1 MKLSELVKGLD
12 IEFIKGNTD
21 REIEDIVVDSR
32 IACKGSMFVCIK
44 GFVQD
49 GHAYAQQAVDNG
61 CEALLVSDD
70 VDVTGDVAI
79 VKTKD
84 TRKSLPYLSDR
95 LYNHPSGKLKLIG
108 VTGTKG
114 KTSTTFY
121 IKSVFEKAGYRTG
134 LIGTMYNMI
143 GDEILYTERTTP
155 EANDLQRLLN
165 DMVARDIDMCVM
177 EVSSQGLK
185 LGRVAYCTYSSAVFT
200 NLSRDHI
207 GETEHPDMEDYALS
221 KAKLFGMSE
230 YSLINADSEYFDLM
244 ASNGRKVYSYGIEKD
259 CDYKAVNIRR
269 FSDHVEYDVVYR
281 NHDGEKETRHVYI
294 STPGT
299 FSVYNSLAAIGTCHI
314 EGIDMDTIVEG
325 VRNVTV
331 RGKAEVV
338 PTNRDFTVIIDYAH
352 NPDSFINILTTVKE
366 FAKRCVFLFGAGGD
380 RNRPRK
386 LMGETAGKYA
396 DFTIITSD
404 NPRTEDP
411 EKIVRDIEEGIKPTG
426 AEYICIVD
434 RKEAIEYALRNA
446 LPGDVIILAGK
457 GHETYQ
463 IFKDKVIHF
472 DEREVV
478 REILA
483 KMDEED
489 KRCS

>member
-1 MKLSELVKGLD
+1 MKLIELVDGLD
-12 IEFIKGNTD
+12 IEYIKGNTD
-21 REIEDIVVDSR
+21 REVEDIIVDSR
-32 IACKGSMFVCIK
+32 LGGRDKMFVCIK

-49 GHAYAQQAVDNG
+49 GHTFAQSAVDNG
-61 CEALLVSDD
+61 SQVLLVSDD
-70 VDVTGDVAI
+70 VEVTGDVTI
-79 VKTKD
+79 VKTRD
-84 TRKSLPYLSDR
+84 TRQSLPYLADR
-95 LYNHPSGKLKLIG
+95 LYNHPSGRLKLIG

-121 IKSVFEKAGYRTG
+121 IKSVFEKAGFKTG
-134 LIGTMYNMI
+134 LIGSMYNMI
-143 GDEILYTERTTP
+143 GDEVLYTERTTP

-165 DMVARDIDMCVM
+165 EMTRMDIDVCIM
-177 EVSSQGLK
+177 EASSQGLN
-185 LGRVAYCTYSSAVFT
+185 LGRVSYCTYSTGVFT
-200 NLSRDHI
+200 NLTRDHI
-207 GETEHPDMEDYALS
+207 GETEHSSMEDYADAKS
-221 KAKLFGMSE
+221 KLFGMSKH
-230 YSLINADSEYFDLM
+230 SVLNIDSKYFELM
-244 ASNGRKVYSYGIEKD
+244 ASKAEKIYTYGIEKD
-259 CDYKAVNIRR
+259 CDFRAVNIKKYPE
-269 FSDHVEYDVVYR
+269 HVEYDVVY
-281 NHDGEKETRHVYI
+281 KENEVTQTKPVYV

-299 FSVYNSLAAIGTCHI
+299 FSVYNSLAAISTCYI
-314 EGIDMDTIVEG
+314 EGIDMDTIIEG
-325 VRNVTV
+325 VRDV
-331 RGKAEVV
+331 RITGKAEVV

-352 NPDSFINILTTVKE
+352 NPDSFENILTTVKE
-366 FAKRCVFLFGAGGD
+366 YAKRCVFLFGAGGD
-380 RNRPRK
+380 RNRPRR

-411 EKIVRDIEEGIKPTG
+411 NKIVREIEEGIKPTG

-478 REILA
+478 HDILA
-483 KMDEED
+483 KMDEEN
-489 KRCS
+489 KRCN